1 MVFIVLYHPL
11 FSSPIPDRVWRGAG
25 SLCFRPFCVHGP
37 TTASHLCKCFFDIIA
52 EITQNAIS
60 PIFITNYSANVTKSL
75 QTKRILGTK
84 LAKYSGMEQGIYLAT
99 FVIVP
104 DCNRTWHHTDESTP
118 FLLHKFRSWFP
129 FAIAR

>member
-11 FSSPIPDRVWRGAG
+11 FSSPIPDRVWIGAG

-52 EITQNAIS
+52 KITQNAIS
-60 PIFITNYSANVTKSL
+60 TIFITNYSANVTKSL
-75 QTKRILGTK
+75 QTKRTRDQTGEI
-84 LAKYSGMEQGIYLAT
+84 SGMEQGIYLAT

-104 DCNRTWHHTDESTP
+104 DCNRTWHHSDESTP
-118 FLLHKFRSWFP
+118 FLLHKFGSWFP
-129 FAIAR
+129 FAIPR